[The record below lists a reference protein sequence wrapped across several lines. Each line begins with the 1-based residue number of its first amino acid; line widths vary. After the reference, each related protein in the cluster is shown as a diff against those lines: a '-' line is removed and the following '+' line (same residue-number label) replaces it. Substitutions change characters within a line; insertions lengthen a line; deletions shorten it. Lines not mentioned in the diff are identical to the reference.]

1 MSFSLV
7 KGQDKAVK
15 ILKDEIKKE
24 RISHAYLFSG
34 QKGLGKKKLAV
45 EFAKALFCSRQNLD
59 SCDSCINCRKVD
71 HRNHPD
77 LKIIAREEDKSA
89 ISIDQIRELKK
100 EIAYKP
106 YESERKIYIIEDAD
120 LMTKEAA
127 NSLLKTLEEP
137 PSFATI
143 ILLAE
148 DAGKLLP
155 TIVSRC
161 QEIKLTDLSAEMIE
175 DILLQKN
182 ISPEKAEVIAYLAE
196 GSPGRAV
203 EFAEK
208 KEFFAEREK
217 IYNFMADIEEK
228 TTVEIFSAA
237 DKFNKLINE
246 DFPFFYLLSNW
257 YRDII
262 MIKQNYEQGVK
273 NTDYLDLLKN
283 NVDKYTEEDIINRLE
298 YIELARKYIESNV
311 RKDLALQVLFFK
323 LRQLDQK

>member
-1 MSFSLV
+1 MSFSSV
-7 KGQDKAVK
+7 RGQDKAVE
-15 ILKDEIKKE
+15 ILKDEIKKG

-34 QKGLGKKKLAV
+34 QSGLGKKKLAL
-45 EFAKALFCSRQNLD
+45 EFAKAVFCSKKELD
-59 SCDSCINCRKVD
+59 SCDSCISCRKVD
-71 HRNHPD
+71 HSNHPD
-77 LKIIAREEDKSA
+77 LKIIARAEDKSA

-137 PSFATI
+137 PEFATI

-161 QEIKLTDLSAEMIE
+161 QEVKLTDVSAELIE
-175 DILLQKN
+175 DILLKKGLSHN
-182 ISPEKAEVIAYLAE
+182 KAEILSYLAE
-196 GSPGRAV
+196 GSQGRAV
-203 EFAEK
+203 KFAEN
-208 KEFFAEREK
+208 ESFFQERK
-217 IYNFMADIEEK
+217 NIYNFIANIEEK
-228 TTVEIFSAA
+228 TTVEIFLAA
-237 DKFNKLINE
+237 DQFNKLINN

-273 NTDYLDLLKN
+273 NIDYLDLLKKST
-283 NVDKYTEEDIINRLE
+283 DKYTEKNIIDRLE
-298 YIELARKYIESNV
+298 YIELAKKYIESNV
-311 RKDLALQVLFFK
+311 RKDLTLEVLFFK